1 MSTEIVF
8 AANHCRAVRLT
19 KDVLLGANV
28 PVPLHVASDGAEPM
42 AFLNREADS
51 VPVPRP
57 ALYLAG
63 PNHSQRGC
71 RLSCKT

>member
-19 KDVLLGANV
+19 RNVLLGVNV
-28 PVPLHVASDGAEPM
+28 PVPLHVASDGAKPM
-42 AFLNREADS
+42 AFLNREAGS
-51 VPVPRP
+51 VRVPRP
-57 ALYLAG
+57 ALNLAK
-63 PNHSQRGC
+63 PKHSKRGC